1 MEKEYTTNRS
11 HRISSKQTNND
22 YITTPIIILVLLSGV
37 YFFRIAFFS
46 LNIIY
51 ILQFATIGLL
61 VLIILFQNIYWKFNL
76 NKHHFT
82 WPVLFIFT
90 GMFLSMLTAEYAHNQ
105 PIVISLWAQR
115 FLYFYLFYFV
125 LHIFQPSVKT
135 LENILIYAGIAYIL
149 AFLLQYIAFPRVIF
163 DVRQEIDRGTIRIF
177 LPGLLILYT
186 AYFICLT
193 RVLFF
198 NSFKYI
204 FFIIPALG
212 IIILSGT
219 RSIIAAPVIVT
230 FLVLIF
236 SKKIKSRALILIL
249 VLATLGM
256 AYYMFQDIIENLLA
270 ISQTQSGSYNENIRI
285 RAAKFYLSD
294 FYPNDLAYITGN
306 GQGHQASPYG
316 REIQSYK
323 TNLGY
328 YQSDIGII
336 GEYTKYGAFFI
347 FGVFAILLKGIGQKL
362 NINVKYV
369 HYTLILILISIPLGM
384 FFTTPD
390 GIVIV
395 CIMMYI
401 LDSKRNRR
409 KQTDKKARPIV
420 YFPELE
426 NK

>member
-1 MEKEYTTNRS
+1 
-11 HRISSKQTNND
+11 
-22 YITTPIIILVLLSGV
+22 
-37 YFFRIAFFS
+37 
-46 LNIIY
+46 
-51 ILQFATIGLL
+51 
-61 VLIILFQNIYWKFNL
+61 
-76 NKHHFT
+76 
-82 WPVLFIFT
+82 
-90 GMFLSMLTAEYAHNQ
+90 
-105 PIVISLWAQR
+105 
-115 FLYFYLFYFV
+115 
-125 LHIFQPSVKT
+125 
-135 LENILIYAGIAYIL
+135 
-149 AFLLQYIAFPRVIF
+149 
-163 DVRQEIDRGTIRIF
+163 
-177 LPGLLILYT
+177 
-186 AYFICLT
+186 
-193 RVLFF
+193 
-198 NSFKYI
+198 
-204 FFIIPALG
+204 
-212 IIILSGT
+212 
-219 RSIIAAPVIVT
+219 
-230 FLVLIF
+230 VLIF